1 MVMTMTARN
10 LSIHRKFVLYSLN
23 IKRLYIMAKAATTS
37 SASSLTNLDELRVA
51 IDSVDDR
58 ILGLLSERVAIVKQ
72 VGELKRR
79 ARTEETKERYRS
91 IIRPGREANMV
102 RRIAEKGDKEYP
114 KAALAHIWRLII
126 SSAIHLE
133 EETRVSTVA
142 RTTDPDAYW
151 IAREYFGAFTPH
163 LEHPYLMDVVHHV
176 EERKSSVGVLPL
188 WDNTSAQAW
197 WSRILEDNTNHPKIF
212 ARLPFVRTAPSEKSP
227 LVAIGYVDPEPTGE
241 DESLWVV
248 KAEDT
253 IATYTI
259 EKLLKKVGF
268 EFAIQG
274 QCRVFGTP
282 SRNHFLLCF
291 PGFVD
296 EHDERITNFLDAAN
310 GPDVDARDEENA
322 KVVAR
327 HLGSYATPV
336 ILGERA

>member
-1 MVMTMTARN
+1 MVKQAHQQPSDTG
-10 LSIHRKFVLYSLN
+10 I
-23 IKRLYIMAKAATTS
+23 
-37 SASSLTNLDELRVA
+37 DEMRQA
-51 IDSVDDR
+51 IDRVDDK
-58 ILGLLSERVAIVKQ
+58 ILAMLSERVAIVKQ
-72 VGELKRR
+72 VGELKRK
-79 ARTEETKERYRS
+79 ARSEIAKEKYRS

-126 SSAIHLE
+126 SSACHLE

-142 RTTDPDAYW
+142 RTTDPDTYW

-163 LEHPYLMDVVHHV
+163 VEHPYLMDVVHNV

-197 WSRILEDNTNHPKIF
+197 WSRILEEDENHPKVF

-227 LVAIGYVDPEPTGE
+227 LVAIGFVDPEPTGE
-241 DESLWVV
+241 DESLWVI

-268 EFAIQG
+268 DFEIQG

-282 SRNHFLLCF
+282 SRNHFLMCV

-296 EHDERITNFLDAAN
+296 ERDERVHHFLEAAN
-310 GPDVDARDEENA
+310 GPDYDPADTENA
-322 KVVAR
+322 KVIAH

-336 ILGERA
+336 ILGNDA